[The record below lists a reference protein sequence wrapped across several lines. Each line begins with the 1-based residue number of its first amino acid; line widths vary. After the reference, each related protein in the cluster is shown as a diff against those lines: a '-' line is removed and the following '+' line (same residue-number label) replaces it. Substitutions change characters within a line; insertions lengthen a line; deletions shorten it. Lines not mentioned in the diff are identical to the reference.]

1 MSNRS
6 LFERVMN
13 MEKKTNRFNLK
24 LHMQATFNGTFT
36 DGSLEQAAFKMN
48 QLRLEA
54 RGDINDWLSYR
65 WRQRLNSSN
74 TPHALDNLPS
84 SIDYAMISVRLT
96 DKFTTS
102 IGKQAAAYGGFEYD
116 LDPIEIYQYS
126 DMIDYM
132 LFDFMTG
139 ITFSYQV
146 NPTQEIA
153 LQVVNSRTASM
164 KDIYGQLP
172 AGIEES
178 KAPLAY
184 SVNWNGNFFNNTF
197 RTRWSYSLLCQAKK
211 YNNHF
216 YQILNQI
223 VSLPERDKLTNLV
236 FMGMGEPLDNTGEV
250 LRALE
255 ILTAEWGFGWSPT
268 RITLSTAGVVP
279 ELRRF
284 LDATKVHLAVSLHNP
299 FHEERMEI
307 MPVERAWPIAEV
319 AAILRE
325 YDFTH
330 QRRVSF
336 EYIVMSGLN
345 DSPRHIRELTRL
357 VNGIKCR
364 INLIRFHRIPDSPY
378 FSPGDEAMIRFRD
391 ALTARGIQTTI
402 RASRGEDIQAACGL
416 LSTRLKAGL

>member
-1 MSNRS
+1 
-6 LFERVMN
+6 
-13 MEKKTNRFNLK
+13 MEKTNIRAYTLQELANVLVQHGEKAFRAKQIWQWLWQKGVTRFEDMTNLSK
-24 LHMQATFNGTFT
+24 
-36 DGSLEQAAFKMN
+36 
-48 QLRLEA
+48 
-54 RGDINDWLSYR
+54 
-65 WRQRLNSSN
+65 
-74 TPHALDNLPS
+74 
-84 SIDYAMISVRLT
+84 
-96 DKFTTS
+96 
-102 IGKQAAAYGGFEYD
+102 
-116 LDPIEIYQYS
+116 
-126 DMIDYM
+126 
-132 LFDFMTG
+132 DFRE
-139 ITFSYQV
+139 F
-146 NPTQEIA
+146 
-153 LQVVNSRTASM
+153 L
-164 KDIYGQLP
+164 
-172 AGIEES
+172 
-178 KAPLAY
+178 
-184 SVNWNGNFFNNTF
+184 
-197 RTRWSYSLLCQAKK
+197 
-211 YNNHF
+211 NNHF
-216 YQILNQI
+216 ILQTATLTHKQESSDGTTKLGFTLPDGNLI
-223 VSLPERDKLTNLV
+223 ETVLIPSKDKSTVCVSSQVGCKLKCSFCATGGLGFTRNLLPEEIFDQVVAVKRLGEERGLPLSNIVL
-236 FMGMGEPLDNTGEV
+236 MGMGEPLDNTDEV

-255 ILTAEWGFGWSPT
+255 IITAEWGFGWSPT

-357 VNGIKCR
+357 LNGIKCR

-378 FSPGDEAMIRFRD
+378 FSPGDEAMVRFRD

-416 LSTRLKAGL
+416 LSTRLKGGI